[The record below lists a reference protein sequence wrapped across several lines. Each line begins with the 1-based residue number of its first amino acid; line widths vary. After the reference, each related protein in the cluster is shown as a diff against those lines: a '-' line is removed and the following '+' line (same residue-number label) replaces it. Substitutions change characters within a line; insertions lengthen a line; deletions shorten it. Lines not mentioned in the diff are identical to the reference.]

1 MNYQSAQGATE
12 GGSGLINT
20 LTAPPQRCE
29 PARGRR
35 LADRPPRG
43 PIPEEAQTRPEP
55 ARETMAATPQ
65 ESSFGRGAIV
75 RVKLFQFLTYEA
87 VEFRPGPRLN
97 VVMGPNGT
105 GKSSIV
111 MAIAVGLGAA
121 PRQLGRA
128 DTLSE
133 FILTGRDVAVTEL
146 ELLDD
151 EATGRTRTIERRITR
166 SQRGTSKWKIDGKSA
181 TEPQVKELVEK
192 DLKIQ
197 IGNLCTFLPQ
207 EKVGEFSA
215 FDDIGLLK
223 ETEKALGGQD
233 LVDKHEAL
241 IKAEKEASEG
251 ARRMRTAAEEL
262 EDCEKRLKELEP
274 EQARLERRQRHVEK
288 ARLCEQR
295 LAWVKFE
302 EKRELALAAKEA
314 KKTAVEKVKEADEAA
329 QPLRE
334 ERDRAERARQQAKQK
349 YDQKQRQTAD
359 AFAHLERDKKD
370 LEKRLEDL
378 ESEKDSSKNAEQ
390 RAAKAKAHAEKL
402 RKAADTAQRALE
414 ALGTVDVIGLKRR
427 VNALKP
433 ALVEAQTASRRAQD
447 AAQDARDALTPLQRD
462 LKAAKQ
468 QLQKV
473 STVKLRQQTFE
484 RAHGRAGSE
493 AVRLRQWLDQNS
505 GRFRKPVLGPVALET
520 DVEDDGARC
529 ALEHAVGSWIWTSFV
544 CQSKTDYDALYDF
557 INNNSSFKTINLQ
570 NAETLKGKG
579 KCFYDS
585 AKLTQMRKLGVRDTL
600 DSFVEPPP
608 AIMEIL
614 YGHHQIHNIVLGDS
628 SIEGN
633 IQRLEPL
640 LTGPQGYL
648 ALSATQEGPNPK
660 VQVIS
665 RFQAYVSRYGAKDTT
680 TATSRKQYSSQKLP
694 ALDDGNTDDK
704 ARLEQDVKKAER
716 ALDAATKTAERLEKE
731 ADVKHSV
738 ELQAP
743 FNSGFLV
750 V

>member
-1 MNYQSAQGATE
+1 M
-12 GGSGLINT
+12 
-20 LTAPPQRCE
+20 
-29 PARGRR
+29 
-35 LADRPPRG
+35 
-43 PIPEEAQTRPEP
+43 
-55 ARETMAATPQ
+55 
-65 ESSFGRGAIV
+65 
-75 RVKLFQFLTYEA
+75 
-87 VEFRPGPRLN
+87 
-97 VVMGPNGT
+97 
-105 GKSSIV
+105 
-111 MAIAVGLGAA
+111 
-121 PRQLGRA
+121 
-128 DTLSE
+128 
-133 FILTGRDVAVTEL
+133 
-146 ELLDD
+146 
-151 EATGRTRTIERRITR
+151 
-166 SQRGTSKWKIDGKSA
+166 
-181 TEPQVKELVEK
+181 
-192 DLKIQ
+192 
-197 IGNLCTFLPQ
+197 
-207 EKVGEFSA
+207 
-215 FDDIGLLK
+215 
-223 ETEKALGGQD
+223 
-233 LVDKHEAL
+233 
-241 IKAEKEASEG
+241 
-251 ARRMRTAAEEL
+251 
-262 EDCEKRLKELEP
+262 
-274 EQARLERRQRHVEK
+274 
-288 ARLCEQR
+288 
-295 LAWVKFE
+295 
-302 EKRELALAAKEA
+302 
-314 KKTAVEKVKEADEAA
+314 
-329 QPLRE
+329 
-334 ERDRAERARQQAKQK
+334 
-349 YDQKQRQTAD
+349 
-359 AFAHLERDKKD
+359 
-370 LEKRLEDL
+370 

-390 RAAKAKAHAEKL
+390 RAVKAKAHAEKL

-468 QLQKV
+468 ALQKV

-557 INNNSSFKTINLQ
+557 INNNSGFKTINLQ

-579 KCFYDS
+579 KCFYDA
-585 AKLTQMRKLGVRDTL
+585 AKMSQMRKLGVRDTL
-600 DSFVEPPP
+600 DSFVEAPP

-614 YGHHQIHNIVLGDS
+614 YGHHQIHNVVLGDS
-628 SIEGN
+628 SMESN

-665 RFQAYVSRYGAKDTT
+665 RFQAYVSRYGNKDTT

-704 ARLEQDVKKAER
+704 ARLEADVKKAER

-731 ADVKHSV
+731 ADVKRSV

-743 FNSGFLV
+743 STRGLSACGCGAARSTRSCLSEGRRGRV
-750 V
+750 WAAQM

>member
-1 MNYQSAQGATE
+1 
-12 GGSGLINT
+12 
-20 LTAPPQRCE
+20 
-29 PARGRR
+29 
-35 LADRPPRG
+35 
-43 PIPEEAQTRPEP
+43 
-55 ARETMAATPQ
+55 
-65 ESSFGRGAIV
+65 
-75 RVKLFQFLTYEA
+75 
-87 VEFRPGPRLN
+87 
-97 VVMGPNGT
+97 
-105 GKSSIV
+105 
-111 MAIAVGLGAA
+111 
-121 PRQLGRA
+121 
-128 DTLSE
+128 
-133 FILTGRDVAVTEL
+133 
-146 ELLDD
+146 
-151 EATGRTRTIERRITR
+151 
-166 SQRGTSKWKIDGKSA
+166 
-181 TEPQVKELVEK
+181 
-192 DLKIQ
+192 
-197 IGNLCTFLPQ
+197 
-207 EKVGEFSA
+207 
-215 FDDIGLLK
+215 
-223 ETEKALGGQD
+223 
-233 LVDKHEAL
+233 
-241 IKAEKEASEG
+241 
-251 ARRMRTAAEEL
+251 MRTAAEEL

-314 KKTAVEKVKEADEAA
+314 KKTAVEKVKEADEEA

-349 YDQKQRQTAD
+349 YDAKQRQTAD

-468 QLQKV
+468 ALQKM

-529 ALEHAVGSWIWTSFV
+529 ALEHAVGSWIWTSFCVASVPASVAATPSSRRLRVATSIETYITQV

-557 INNNSSFKTINLQ
+557 INNNSGFKTINLQ

-579 KCFYDS
+579 KCLYDA
-585 AKLTQMRKLGVRDTL
+585 AKLSQMRKLGVRDTF
-600 DSFVEPPP
+600 DSFVEAPLPSWRSCT
-608 AIMEIL
+608 
-614 YGHHQIHNIVLGDS
+614 GTTRSTTSSLGIAAWSRTFKDS
-628 SIEGN
+628 S
-633 IQRLEPL
+633 RC
-640 LTGPQGYL
+640 
-648 ALSATQEGPNPK
+648 
-660 VQVIS
+660 
-665 RFQAYVSRYGAKDTT
+665 
-680 TATSRKQYSSQKLP
+680 
-694 ALDDGNTDDK
+694 
-704 ARLEQDVKKAER
+704 
-716 ALDAATKTAERLEKE
+716 
-731 ADVKHSV
+731 
-738 ELQAP
+738 
-743 FNSGFLV
+743 
-750 V
+750 

>member
-1 MNYQSAQGATE
+1 M
-12 GGSGLINT
+12 
-20 LTAPPQRCE
+20 
-29 PARGRR
+29 
-35 LADRPPRG
+35 
-43 PIPEEAQTRPEP
+43 
-55 ARETMAATPQ
+55 
-65 ESSFGRGAIV
+65 
-75 RVKLFQFLTYEA
+75 
-87 VEFRPGPRLN
+87 N

-241 IKAEKEASEG
+241 IKAEKAASEG

-314 KKTAVEKVKEADEAA
+314 KKTAVEKVKEADEEA

-349 YDQKQRQTAD
+349 YDAKQRQTAD

-468 QLQKV
+468 ALQKV

-544 CQSKTDYDALYDF
+544 C
-557 INNNSSFKTINLQ
+557 
-570 NAETLKGKG
+570 
-579 KCFYDS
+579 C
-585 AKLTQMRKLGVRDTL
+585 GVRRNLTWSRRWRRRDAVVTIVRASTRRARGPRRYRDVYHTGL
-600 DSFVEPPP
+600 PVE
-608 AIMEIL
+608 
-614 YGHHQIHNIVLGDS
+614 
-628 SIEGN
+628 
-633 IQRLEPL
+633 
-640 LTGPQGYL
+640 
-648 ALSATQEGPNPK
+648 
-660 VQVIS
+660 
-665 RFQAYVSRYGAKDTT
+665 
-680 TATSRKQYSSQKLP
+680 
-694 ALDDGNTDDK
+694 DG
-704 ARLEQDVKKAER
+704 L
-716 ALDAATKTAERLEKE
+716 
-731 ADVKHSV
+731 
-738 ELQAP
+738 
-743 FNSGFLV
+743 
-750 V
+750 